1 MRFAK
6 LLSTPAVRWGIGL
19 AFVCAVG
26 FALIWLVMSRYDE
39 DINSALE
46 NYRTESDANAILVR
60 SAVQAKFGSI
70 YETLRTIARMPGIR
84 QSTSDQHKLALY
96 DHIPVVELYRNLSKN
111 VQVSEIYV
119 VHSDFNPDRQDART
133 GRLSEPAM
141 MFDEELTLEHDQEPH
156 VSVTKVEPRG
166 VETFEY
172 HEIRDQLDRLQ
183 RLLTKEPSQGTLVYP
198 FVASR
203 EVITCDERN
212 FDHKHPNDDARKG
225 LVLSVPFYDQEG
237 RFAGVISAIVL
248 TSAIQSWLPLSE
260 YALDNPERGFSV
272 GDQRAV
278 RLNHRRTGYKGIYH
292 QIARLSIRD
301 LGGEWRVLV
310 NKPDSVFLARNDVR
324 AATRSAE
331 IAIVLVGALMIALVI
346 ALDILR
352 RNMSMTERKKAEL
365 EEMVHERTAK
375 LEQTVGALE
384 IASKAKSSFLAMM
397 SHEIRTPMNG
407 VVGMTS
413 VLMDTPLN
421 EEQRRATF
429 TIRDSAESLLRIIND
444 ILDYSKLEAGAVDI
458 ETVNFDLHALINYS
472 LEIVQTRVAAKSVI
486 LKADICKDVP
496 HFIRT
501 DAGRLRQIILN
512 LMGNAVKFTSRGS
525 VTLRVTAPGGSSDV
539 TRLRVE
545 VIDTGMGIPAD
556 KLPQM
561 FKSFSQADAT
571 IARRFGGTGLGLSI
585 SKMLAERLGGEI
597 GVTSEMGKGS
607 TFFFEVPVE
616 VCSEADLPKAAALS
630 VEQVQAALARLQA
643 AERPIRVLVAE
654 DNTTNQLVAKL
665 CLEKFGFKPDFVA
678 NGLEAVEA
686 VKSVV
691 YDFVFMDMHMP
702 EMDGLEASLAIRRL
716 PGDCSRVPIIALTA
730 NVFSEDVE
738 AYRAAGM
745 NGCVGKPFRQEE
757 LILAMASVQAGE
769 NGFDSNHIVPVTAFA
784 PAGTTAPVTA
794 PVTMPQ
800 YLDLAVLEE
809 FGESNGEDMV
819 RMLVDNFVETTVAA
833 LGDLKKMIGDAAR
846 KDEMKRIVHSLK
858 SAGGFAGA
866 PALSDLARSVEKA
879 IIEGRLATMDEC
891 RELETCLALYQEA
904 LARSRFAA

>member
-1 MRFAK
+1 
-6 LLSTPAVRWGIGL
+6 
-19 AFVCAVG
+19 VG
-26 FALIWLVMSRYDE
+26 FALIWLVLSRYDE

-46 NYRTESDANAILVR
+46 NYRTESDANAILV
-60 SAVQAKFGSI
+60 SSSVQSKFGSI

-84 QSTSDQHKLALY
+84 QSKSDQHALAEY
-96 DHIPVVELYRNLSKN
+96 DHIPVFELYRNLSKN

-119 VHSDFNPDRQDART
+119 VHQNFNPDRLDRRS
-133 GRLSEPAM
+133 GRPEEPAM
-141 MFDEELTLEHDQEPH
+141 MFDEELMLDHEHEPH
-156 VSVTKVEPRG
+156 PDSLKQEVRG
-166 VETFEY
+166 VEIFEY
-172 HEIRDQLDRLQ
+172 HEIHDQIESLRK
-183 RLLTKEPSQGTLVYP
+183 LLTVDQSQGALVYP

-212 FDHKHPNDDARKG
+212 FDHKHPDDDARKG
-225 LVLSVPFYDQEG
+225 IVLSVPFYDQKG
-237 RFAGVISAIVL
+237 RFSGVISAIVL
-248 TSAIQSWLPLSE
+248 TSAIRSWLPLGE
-260 YALDNPERGFSV
+260 YALDNPERGYSV
-272 GDQRAV
+272 GEERVV
-278 RLNHRRTGYKGIYH
+278 RLARMRNGYKGIYH
-292 QIARLSIRD
+292 QVARMSIRD
-301 LGGEWRVLV
+301 LGGEWRLLV
-310 NKPDSVFLARNDVR
+310 NKPDAVFRARNDVR

-331 IAIVLVGALMIALVI
+331 ISIVLVGALLIALVI

-352 RNMSMTERKKAEL
+352 RNMLMTERKKAEL
-365 EEMVHERTAK
+365 QDMVRERTAE
-375 LEQTVGALE
+375 LELTVDALE
-384 IASKAKSSFLAMM
+384 IASRAKSSFLAMM

-421 EEQRRATF
+421 EDQRRATF

-444 ILDYSKLEAGAVDI
+444 ILDYSKLEAGAVDV

-472 LEIVQTRVAAKSVI
+472 IEIVQTRVAAKSVI

-512 LMGNAVKFTSRGS
+512 LMGNAVKFTARGS
-525 VTLRVTAPGGSSDV
+525 VTLRVTAPGGSSGA
-539 TRLRVE
+539 THLRVE
-545 VIDTGMGIPAD
+545 VIDTGIGIPAD

-561 FKSFSQADAT
+561 FKSFSQADAS

-585 SKMLAERLGGEI
+585 SKMLVERLGGQI
-597 GVTSEMGKGS
+597 GVTSEIGKGS

-616 VCSEADLPKAAALS
+616 TCSEEDLPKAASLS
-630 VEQVQAALARLQA
+630 AEQLQAALARLQA

-678 NGLEAVEA
+678 NGLEAIEA
-686 VKSVV
+686 VKAVV

-716 PGDCSRVPIIALTA
+716 PGECSRVPIIALTA

-757 LILAMASVQAGE
+757 LILAMAAVQGGE
-769 NGFDSNHIVPVTAFA
+769 NGFDSNHIVPATAYA
-784 PAGTTAPVTA
+784 PTGATPADVAPIAT
-794 PVTMPQ
+794 PR

-819 RMLVDNFVETTVAA
+819 HMLVDNFVETTVAA
-833 LGDLKKMIGDAAR
+833 LNDLKKMIGDAAH

-866 PALSDLARSVEKA
+866 PALSDLARSMEKA
-879 IIEGRLATMDEC
+879 IVEGRLATMDEC
-891 RELETCLALYQEA
+891 RELETCLAQYQEA